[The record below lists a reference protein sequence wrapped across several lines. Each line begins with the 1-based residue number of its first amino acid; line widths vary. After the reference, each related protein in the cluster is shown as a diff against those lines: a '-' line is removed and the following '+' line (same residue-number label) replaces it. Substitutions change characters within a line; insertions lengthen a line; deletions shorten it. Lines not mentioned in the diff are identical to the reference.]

1 MIWFFTFVL
10 LEYRYMELKY
20 FFSDLKVVELAAV
33 LAGPSVG
40 MFFAELGAEVI
51 KVENKATEGD
61 MTRRWRNPKEST
73 TSSISSYY
81 SSVNFY
87 KKSIFIDLTDPI
99 EREKVHQLIANADI
113 VIANF
118 KPGSA
123 EKLQMDYPFLKSLN
137 PSLIYAQINGMAD
150 GRPAFDVVLQAEAGF
165 ISMTG
170 EKEGQYAKMPVALI
184 DLLAAHQLKE
194 AILMA
199 LLHKLKTGKG
209 AKLEVSLMDAGLAS
223 LANQATNWLMSGFL
237 PQPIGTKHPNI
248 APYGDVFYSKD
259 KVPFV
264 LAVGTENQWK
274 ALCTLFSD
282 KEKWIDIANNQRVK
296 KRDRI
301 VLQCQSVF
309 SDYDALEL
317 FELFKSKKI
326 PFGKIKNLDEVF
338 QSDSAQSLLIK
349 EEQEGVNKVGV
360 KSVVFSIKTSSEV

>member
-1 MIWFFTFVL
+1 
-10 LEYRYMELKY
+10 MELKY
-20 FFSDLKVVELAAV
+20 FFSDLKVIELAAV

-51 KVENKATEGD
+51 KVENKATGGD
-61 MTRRWRNPKEST
+61 MTRKWRNPKES
-73 TSSISSYY
+73 SDPSVSSYY

-87 KKSIFIDLTDPI
+87 KKSIFIDLSDPD
-99 EREKVHQLIANADI
+99 ERKRVHQLIADADI

-123 EKLQMDYPFLKSLN
+123 EKLQMDYPFLKRLN

-194 AILMA
+194 AILVA
-199 LLHKLKTGKG
+199 LIHRMKTGEG
-209 AKLEVSLMDAGLAS
+209 AKLEVSLMNSGLAS
-223 LANQATNWLMSGFL
+223 LANQAANWLMSGFL
-237 PQPIGTKHPNI
+237 PKPIGTKHPNI

-259 KVPFV
+259 NIPFV

-274 ALCTLFSD
+274 ELCTLFSY
-282 KEKWIDIANNQRVK
+282 KEKWIGMTNNQRVK
-296 KRDRI
+296 EREKIAD
-301 VLQCQSVF
+301 QCQLVF
-309 SDYDALEL
+309 SKFDAEEL
-317 FELFKSKKI
+317 FETFVSKKI
-326 PFGKIKNLDEVF
+326 PYGKIKNIEEVF
-338 QSDSAQSLLIK
+338 QTESAKNLLIK
-349 EEQEGVNKVGV
+349 EKQEGVNKIGV
-360 KSVVFSIKTSSEV
+360 KSVVFSMKTSSEK